1 MTPERAL
8 DRPTACEDNP
18 IFQQR
23 DQTALRGALTILGM
37 HRSGTSVLAGTL
49 RAAGVFFGDVLDGA
63 LAPNPKGLQEAP
75 SILFMHEDLL
85 DKNHGS
91 WHSPPAELEWHFLHY
106 AVRDLFIESRR
117 SEALWGFKDP
127 RTLITLN
134 GWIEAIPDLKMVGIF
149 RHPAEVAMSLHRRNG
164 FDIDKCFEIWHAY
177 NTRLETVH
185 TQQSFPM
192 VEFVNDQKLMDSSLD
207 KLLGT
212 LGLQPSLTERF
223 YDSDVPQ
230 NTGPGIDVPS
240 KCDALYR
247 RLQDFSL

>member
-1 MTPERAL
+1 MTPERAV
-8 DRPTACEDNP
+8 DIPTARDDKK
-18 IFQQR
+18 IFHQR
-23 DQTALRGALTILGM
+23 DQTALRGALAILGM
-37 HRSGTSVLAGTL
+37 HRSGTSALAGTL
-49 RAAGVFFGDVLDGA
+49 RAAGVFFGDVLDRA

-91 WHSPPAELEWHFLHY
+91 WHSPPAELEWQFLHY

-117 SEALWGFKDP
+117 SESLWGFKDP
-127 RTLITLN
+127 RTLITLP

-149 RHPAEVAMSLHRRNG
+149 RHPAEVAMSIHKRNR

-192 VEFVNDQKLMDSSLD
+192 IEFVNDQQLMDYSLD

-212 LGLQPSLTERF
+212 LGLQPSTTERF
-223 YDSDVPQ
+223 YDSDIPQ
-230 NTGPGIDVPS
+230 NTRPAIDVPRE
-240 KCDALYR
+240 CNALYQ
-247 RLQDFSL
+247 RLQDLSL